1 MDIPNFLATVAKYA
15 TVVGKYVYFLHEI
28 IYIIVIK
35 VNICQEIL
43 MKDCVLKAIKNH
55 GNLLTTDI
63 AIRSGVSKTMLA
75 RYVDKGE
82 LIHVRHGLYA
92 LPDSIIDNMYAIH
105 LQNPNIIFSHESAL
119 FLNGFAERTPF
130 VHSITIR
137 SDKVV
142 PQSIKEQ
149 CSIFYIKPEFLETG
163 LTQRKTTFG
172 NPVPCYDAE
181 RTLCD
186 ILRSRRRID
195 DETVIAA
202 IKNYAKKTQK
212 DLFKLYDYAT
222 RLSVLSAVQQYMEV
236 LV

>member
-1 MDIPNFLATVAKYA
+1 MDIPKFLATVAKYA
-15 TVVGKYVYFLHEI
+15 TVVGKCVYFLHEI
-28 IYIIVIK
+28 IYIIVIE

-163 LTQRKTTFG
+163 LTQRKTTLG

-202 IKNYAKKTQK
+202 IKNYAKMTQK

>member
-1 MDIPNFLATVAKYA
+1 MDIPKFLEIIAVFA
-15 TVVGKYVYFLHEI
+15 VIIGKYVYFLHEI

-35 VNICQEIL
+35 VNIYRDIP
-43 MKDCVLKAIKNH
+43 MKDCVFKAIKRH
-55 GNLLTTDI
+55 GNLLTTDM

-82 LIHVRHGLYA
+82 LVHVRHGLYA
-92 LPDSIIDNMYAIH
+92 LPDSIIDSMYAIH
-105 LQNPNIIFSHESAL
+105 LQNPSIIFSHESAL

-130 VHSITIR
+130 KHSITIR

-149 CSIFYIKPEFLETG
+149 CSIFYVKPEFLKIG
-163 LTQRKTTFG
+163 LSQRKTTFG
-172 NPVPCYDAE
+172 NLVPCYDAE

-195 DETVIAA
+195 DETAIAA
-202 IKNYAKKTQK
+202 IKNYAKMAQK
-212 DLFKLYDYAT
+212 NLFNLYDYAT
-222 RLSVLSAVQQYMEV
+222 RLSVISTVQQYMEV